1 MDLVHRQ
8 EEIRKSMESVRLTGN
23 SFTIN
28 STANVVPLANTYGA
42 NAASGATCLYVYN
55 SNTANGGVANLML
68 SNTQGTF
75 VFGIPPGAILI
86 LNKGSTDTV
95 NSAATG
101 LIANPI
107 QKTPD

>member
-1 MDLVHRQ
+1 
-8 EEIRKSMESVRLTGN
+8 MESVRLTGN

-42 NAASGATCLYVYN
+42 NATSGATCLYIYN
-55 SNTANGGVANLML
+55 SNTANGGVAKLML
-68 SNTQGTF
+68 SNSQGSF
-75 VFGIPPGAILI
+75 VFGIPPGAII
-86 LNKGSTDTV
+86 VLNKVSTDTV